1 MLVIVAACL
10 YGGARSRL
18 MLRAACLALVL
29 TLAAC
34 GQATETATS
43 GTSPRSGDIQ
53 VAAPAPGAR
62 LSSPLIASGV
72 ADNRW
77 YFEAVFPAKLVG
89 ADGATIAEAPAI
101 AASDWTQRGPVP
113 FNIEMSFTV
122 TAETP
127 ATLVLEEDMPGENN
141 EPARVEIPV
150 ILTPP
155 Q

>member
-1 MLVIVAACL
+1 MLVNLAACL
-10 YGGARSRL
+10 YGGAGRTL

-34 GQATETATS
+34 GQGGPTTTS
-43 GTSPRSGDIQ
+43 GSSARSGDIE
-53 VAAPAPGAR
+53 VTAPAPGAR
-62 LSSPLIASGV
+62 ITSPLTASGV

-122 TAETP
+122 AAETP
-127 ATLVLEEDMPGENN
+127 ATLVLEEDMPGENA
-141 EPARVEIPV
+141 EPARLEIPV
-150 ILTPP
+150 VLAPSP
-155 Q
+155 